1 MAFALSLTLA
11 AALAACGGAP
21 AELTDGTYTA
31 EMSDAYAT
39 EVGHGYKPTLTITVS
54 GGAVTEAVLDAVNV
68 ETGEL
73 KSASTPETYPMEPHP
88 SEWLPQLSENIR
100 NAENGEGVQAVAGA
114 TTASGEAKAL
124 YDAALDAAAKGN
136 TETVVLESVA

>member
-1 MAFALSLTLA
+1 MKKIMAFALSLTLA

-54 GGAVTEAVLDAVNV
+54 AVFLRV
-68 ETGEL
+68 
-73 KSASTPETYPMEPHP
+73 
-88 SEWLPQLSENIR
+88 QLTNLSCILF
-100 NAENGEGVQAVAGA
+100 V
-114 TTASGEAKAL
+114 SMI
-124 YDAALDAAAKGN
+124 
-136 TETVVLESVA
+136 